1 MISLIVIS
9 IVTIKPFQFKLRYT
23 NDELLINACN
33 WPKCSS
39 INKLPLIIGIQPKL
53 IIKHYKNN
61 PIV

>member
-1 MISLIVIS
+1 M
-9 IVTIKPFQFKLRYT
+9 T
-23 NDELLINACN
+23 NFLLLINACN